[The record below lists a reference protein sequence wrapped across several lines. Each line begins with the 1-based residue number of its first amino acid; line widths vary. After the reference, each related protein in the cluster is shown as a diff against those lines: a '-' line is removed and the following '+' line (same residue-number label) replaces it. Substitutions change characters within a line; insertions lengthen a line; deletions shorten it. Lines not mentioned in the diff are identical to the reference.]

1 MSEFGFIG
9 LGRMGQ
15 SMAINM
21 CKKGFGLAV
30 FDIREDAMKPFT
42 QFNNCRQAMSA
53 NDTIG
58 SGANIITVLPGPA
71 EVESVVLAK
80 GGLLDEMKEG
90 SVLMDLSTVLPETTD
105 KLAKAANKRGCHFVD
120 APIGR
125 LAQHADSGESLFM
138 VGAEDEAFEIVQPAL
153 EAMGTTILRCG
164 GPGTGTR
171 TKLINNYLVLSSV
184 QMNSEAIA
192 LTQRFGLDLQT
203 TLNVVH
209 GTTATNGQLKIN
221 FASKVFKNDIEPGFS
236 IDLAH
241 KDMTLIIESANK
253 GEIPMPIAA
262 STRESMSLAR
272 ANGWG
277 KKDFSAL
284 ADFWCEM
291 SKVKKARL

>member
-1 MSEFGFIG
+1 MSEIGFIG

-15 SMAINM
+15 SMALNM
-21 CKKGFGLAV
+21 ARKGFKLAIY
-30 FDIREDAMKPFT
+30 DIKDDAMKPFLE
-42 QFNNCRQAMSA
+42 FNNCRQASNA
-53 NDTIG
+53 NDTIKNG
-58 SGANIITVLPGPA
+58 TIIITVLPGPA
-71 EVESVVLAK
+71 EVEEVILAK
-80 GGLLDEMKEG
+80 GGVLDTMPKG
-90 SVLMDLSTVLPETTD
+90 TLLMDMSTVLPETTD
-105 KLAKAANKRGCHFVD
+105 KIAKAAKLRGCFFVD

-138 VGAEDEAFEIVQPAL
+138 VGAEDEAFETIKPAL
-153 EAMGTTILRCG
+153 EAMGSTILRCG

-192 LTQRFGLDLQT
+192 LTQRFGLDLET
-203 TLNVVH
+203 TLSVIH

-241 KDMTLIIESANK
+241 KDMSLIIESANK
-253 GEIPMPIAA
+253 GKIPMPIAA

-277 KKDFSAL
+277 SKDFSAL